1 MSGDERFDRELRSVL
16 HDLASDPAPQ
26 RLVEQVASIPSHARG
41 LTPRRSFMRVASAL
55 AAAAV
60 IVIVAGVVFLT
71 RPGGTPSVGGQPP
84 ASSSP
89 AAVVASPVA
98 PSSPPSVAPS
108 AVASA
113 GPVGGAVPSGF
124 QAVSVT
130 FASPDLGWV
139 LGTATCSTPPCT
151 SIVRTNDAGR
161 TWTGIPAPSTPISQT
176 PTQAGGTPGVSQLR
190 FADPLD
196 GWAFGPDLWA
206 THDGGATWHRV
217 SISGMSGAPVVALEA
232 ANGKV
237 YAVVYETAT
246 QTAVRIASSP
256 VGSDSWTLSPTKVQ
270 IGAGPVPSTQLVLS
284 GAGGWLVQ
292 IDRTV
297 VGGARL
303 VNGEWSAW
311 TPPCATV
318 NGPAVLAASS
328 STDLVAACAVGQ
340 WSTPKGEH
348 LYVSHDGG
356 TTFTEAAAQV
366 PLTDAAA
373 IGSPGAGSILVAGQT
388 TQAAAI
394 VGSFDGGQTWQTVM
408 TAGSPGGQA
417 ASPTY
422 LGFTTPT
429 QGVSITQSG
438 TGTGGQTSVGKL
450 LVTRDGGHTWSEVAF
465 GS

>member
-1 MSGDERFDRELRSVL
+1 MSGDERLDGELRSVL

-26 RLVEQVASIPSHARG
+26 RLVEQVASIPSHARA

-60 IVIVAGVVFLT
+60 IIIVAGVVFIS
-71 RPGGTPSVGGQPP
+71 RPGGTPSVGGQPT
-84 ASSSP
+84 AGSSP
-89 AAVVASPVA
+89 ASVASPVA

-139 LGTATCSTPPCT
+139 LGSATCSTPPCT

-161 TWTGIPAPSTPISQT
+161 TWTGIPAPATPISQT
-176 PTQAGGTPGVSQLR
+176 PTQAGSTPGVAGLR

-217 SISGMSGAPVVALEA
+217 SIPGLSGAPVVALEA

-237 YAVVYETAT
+237 YAAVYETST
-246 QTAVRIASSP
+246 ETAVRIASSP

-284 GAGGWLVQ
+284 GTGGWLVQ

-348 LYVSHDGG
+348 LYISHDGG

-366 PLTDAAA
+366 PLTDAAG
-373 IGSPGAGSILVAGQT
+373 IGSPGAGSILVAGST
-388 TQAAAI
+388 TQAAEI

-408 TAGSPGGQA
+408 TAGSSGA
-417 ASPTY
+417 TLTY
-422 LGFTTPT
+422 VGFTTPT
-429 QGVSITQSG
+429 QGVAVMQTG
-438 TGTGGQTSVGKL
+438 TGPGGQTSVGKL